1 MSQAAAPKV
10 LTYATGAQSTLSPRG
25 WRILL
30 WVGGVHLAAMVVV
43 IVFHVRSLVSFAH
56 FMQGAPIY
64 NWYVIALIVS
74 MAAVPAML
82 LGNALA
88 VAGYAAGVQG
98 RSPRRWFLIY
108 VPSQLSL
115 MALQQGIITAQAI
128 AGPYQLTPNSSIGT
142 HWLGALLLP
151 FAFAL
156 INLPAFLLLF
166 PRIRRACFA
175 ASKSGADIIGTERT

>member
-10 LTYATGAQSTLSPRG
+10 LTYATGTPSTLSPRG

-30 WVGGVHLAAMVVV
+30 WVGGVHLAAMLVV
-43 IVFHVRSLVSFAH
+43 IVFHVRNLVSFAH
-56 FMQGAPIY
+56 FIHGAPLH

-82 LGNALA
+82 LANALA
-88 VAGYAAGVQG
+88 VAGYTAGLKG

-108 VPSQLSL
+108 VPVQLAL
-115 MALQQGIITAQAI
+115 MALLQGIITAQAI
-128 AGPYQLTPNSSIGT
+128 AGPYQLTPNSSVGT
-142 HWLGALLLP
+142 HWLGAVLLP
-151 FAFAL
+151 LAFSL

-166 PRIRRACFA
+166 GKIRRACFA
-175 ASKSGADIIGTERT
+175 A

>member
-1 MSQAAAPKV
+1 MSQAVAPKV
-10 LTYATGAQSTLSPRG
+10 LTYATGSPSAVSPRG

-30 WVGGVHLAAMVVV
+30 WVGGVHLAAMLLV
-43 IVFHVRSLVSFAH
+43 IVFHVRNLVSFAH
-56 FMQGAPIY
+56 FIHGAPVY

-74 MAAVPAML
+74 MTAVPAML
-82 LGNALA
+82 LANALA
-88 VAGYAAGVQG
+88 VAGYAAGVNG

-108 VPSQLSL
+108 VPVQLSL
-115 MALQQGIITAQAI
+115 MALLQGIITAQAI

-142 HWLGALLLP
+142 HWLGAVLLP

-166 PRIRRACFA
+166 RKIRRGCF
-175 ASKSGADIIGTERT
+175 GA